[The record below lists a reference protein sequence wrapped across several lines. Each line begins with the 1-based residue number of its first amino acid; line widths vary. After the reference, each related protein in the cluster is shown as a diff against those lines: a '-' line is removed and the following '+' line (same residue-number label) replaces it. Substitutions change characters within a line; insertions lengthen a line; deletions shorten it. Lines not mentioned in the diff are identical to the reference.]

1 MLNTKSS
8 KMGLIKNQKG
18 ITLIEMIV
26 FIVVAAVAIPVI
38 VSPVLTLLKDST
50 KPEKAVTANF
60 LGQKILE
67 VITAND
73 FPTLTDTSS
82 YPIPSST
89 VDDINTT
96 IGSLPSG
103 YTKTWDIYYINPV
116 DPGYDLE
123 TEYTVSATKY
133 VRIDI
138 TVTDPYGRDFNYYS
152 IVTKRKNDAV
162 PE

>member
-1 MLNTKSS
+1 MVL
-8 KMGLIKNQKG
+8 KNQKG

-26 FIVVAAVAIPVI
+26 FIIVAAVALPVI
-38 VSPVLTLLKDST
+38 ISPVMTLIKDST

-73 FPTLTDTSS
+73 FPTLTGTSS
-82 YPIPSST
+82 APDATEHSPPPPPSG
-89 VDDINTT
+89 VVIDINNA

-103 YTKTWDIYYINPV
+103 YEKTWDIYYINPV
-116 DPGYDLE
+116 NPSYDLE

-133 VRIDI
+133 VRIDV
-138 TVTDPYGRDFNYYS
+138 TVTDPYDRAFNYYS
-152 IVTKRKNDAV
+152 IVTKRTND
-162 PE
+162 

>member
-1 MLNTKSS
+1 
-8 KMGLIKNQKG
+8 MGLIKNQKG

-38 VSPVLTLLKDST
+38 VSPVMTFLKNST
-50 KPEKAVTANF
+50 KPEKSVTANF

-89 VDDINTT
+89 LETNINNT
-96 IGSLPSG
+96 IGSLPPG
-103 YTKTWDIYYINPV
+103 YTKDWDIYYIDPTV
-116 DPGYDLE
+116 DQELDDPHG
-123 TEYTVSATKY
+123 SATNY

-138 TVTDPYGRDFNYYS
+138 TVTDPDGRDFNYYS
-152 IVTKRKNDAV
+152 IVTKRKNDLPV
-162 PE
+162 G

>member
-1 MLNTKSS
+1 MVL
-8 KMGLIKNQKG
+8 KNQKG

-26 FIVVAAVAIPVI
+26 FIIVAAVVMPVI
-38 VSPVLTLLKDST
+38 VSPVMTLLKDST

-67 VITAND
+67 VITSND

-82 YPIPSST
+82 APPIPHSAVET
-89 VDDINTT
+89 DINNT
-96 IGSLPSG
+96 ISSLPSG
-103 YTKTWDIYYINPV
+103 YTKTWSIYYITAA
-116 DPGYDLE
+116 DLV
-123 TEYTVSATKY
+123 TQQGSATNY

-152 IVTKRKNDAV
+152 IVTKRKKDN
-162 PE
+162 PEG